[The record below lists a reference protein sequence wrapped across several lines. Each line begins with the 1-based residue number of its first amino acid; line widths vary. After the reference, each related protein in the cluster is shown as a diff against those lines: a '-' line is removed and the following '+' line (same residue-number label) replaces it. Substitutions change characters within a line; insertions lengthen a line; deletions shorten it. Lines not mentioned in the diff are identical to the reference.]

1 MQPDHGSMWYYRK
14 EGRMHLTNM
23 KRERNRANL
32 RQQDVADRMGTT
44 QGRITTIE
52 GGASVRQETAE
63 RVAAAIGCDVRDL
76 VEEQEPVITLR
87 LSELSPEQI
96 AVLTASK

>member
-1 MQPDHGSMWYYRK
+1 MQLS
-14 EGRMHLTNM
+14 NM
-23 KRERNRANL
+23 KRERTRMKL

-52 GGASVRQETAE
+52 CGASVRESTAK
-63 RVAAAIGCDVRDL
+63 RVAAAIGCRVEDL
-76 VEEQEPVITLR
+76 VEEREPVITLR
-87 LSELSPEQI
+87 LSELTPEQV